1 MKRRDAGKRPL
12 LATIREYGPVLAII
26 AAAAVLAA
34 RCLSEEAPIEME
46 VLTLRRGLLLWA
58 SHSDGPRVP
67 QPQLLS
73 LVPRLVALP
82 ARLSQHRLWHE
93 AQAACSS
100 HTLRSDWRDVGLFSA
115 TWGRE
120 ITTAVI
126 AARKL
131 LAVLWCGSGVVL
143 WFALRSWGH
152 GPALV
157 VVTLWMLSPSMLS
170 FGFRAQSDGPAAI
183 AAMLACLV
191 FRAYVRR
198 PRTALAAASGVML
211 GIALHVKLSMIFLAP
226 VWVTVAVL
234 KRPQDLAQR
243 QALWTTLKNTLVG
256 LVIAYVILWILAFD
270 LATAPTQQATL
281 GRSVVGEWIDGLSG
295 LLLPAGYA
303 EGLAV
308 QLTFLERIGRPVRVL
323 GTVYPEG
330 TVWYYLGTILLKE
343 PAATFASLCLGAAA
357 SILLSLTRPHRLGP
371 LEMLP
376 FWLTAGYIVLAASL
390 GTGYADYR
398 YILPGLACA
407 YAVVGWTAAVAPTVV
422 RRGIY
427 SLTALGTLEAL
438 SWSPFFMAFV
448 SILGGSPAHAY
459 QLVDP
464 IAVCRG
470 QDLPRL
476 AQWIRH
482 NPWHL
487 PLAVATFN
495 NPLPAEAYGI
505 HTAPVPMARH
515 EELAEEHENE
525 LDRWVAAEIVF
536 LQRVPVTFWTG
547 SRPVYSPV
555 GIPALWQAEK
565 VAEISPVLGVYK
577 IRPLQQSVPHSQTDQ

>member
-1 MKRRDAGKRPL
+1 MKPRDAARGPL
-12 LATIREYGPVLAII
+12 RTTIRDYGPVLALITT
-26 AAAAVLAA
+26 AAVLAA

-46 VLTLRRGLLLWA
+46 VLNLRRGLLLWA
-58 SHSDGPRVP
+58 DHSNAPRFP

-73 LVPRLVALP
+73 LVPRLIALP

-93 AQAACSS
+93 AQAASSS
-100 HTLRSDWRDVGLFSA
+100 HILPSDWRDVGLFSA

-120 ITTAVI
+120 IITAVL

-143 WFALRSWGH
+143 WFALRSWGY

-157 VVTLWMLSPSMLS
+157 AVTLWMLSPSMLS

-198 PRTALAAASGVML
+198 PRTALAAAAGVAL

-234 KRPQDLAQR
+234 KRPQDHPQGR
-243 QALWTTLKNTLVG
+243 GMWTRLKNTLVG
-256 LVIAYVILWILAFD
+256 LVIAYLTLWMLAFD
-270 LATAPTQQATL
+270 LTTAAEEGATI
-281 GRSVVGEWIDGLSG
+281 GRSVVGKWISRLSG
-295 LLLPAGYA
+295 SLLPAGYA

-308 QLTFLERIGRPVRVL
+308 QLAFLEQIGRPVRVW

-330 TVWYYLGTILLKE
+330 TPWYYIGTILLKE
-343 PAATFASLCLGAAA
+343 PAGTVASLCLTAAS
-357 SILLSLTRPHRLGP
+357 SILLSLMRPHRLDP

-407 YAVVGWTAAVAPTVV
+407 YAVVGWTAAVAPTVI
-422 RRGIY
+422 RRSIY

-448 SILGGSPAHAY
+448 SIVGGSPSHAY
-459 QLVDP
+459 RLVDP

-476 AQWIRH
+476 ARWFRH
-482 NPWHL
+482 NPWHS
-487 PLAVATFN
+487 PLAVVTFN

-505 HTAPVPMARH
+505 RTAPVPMARNH
-515 EELAEEHENE
+515 ELAGERENE
-525 LDRWVAAEIVF
+525 VQRWVAAEIVF
-536 LQRVPVTFWTG
+536 LQHVPVAFWAG
-547 SRPVYSPV
+547 SRPVSSQV

-565 VAEISPVLGVYK
+565 VAEISPVLAVYK
-577 IRPLQQSVPHSQTDQ
+577 IRPMHQNAPLSEPAQ